1 MFEVIDNKKQEALIK
16 VVGVGGCGNNA
27 VDYMIERNIHG
38 VDFISVNTDLQSLKK
53 SQANNIVQIGLHLT
67 KGLGS
72 GARPDS
78 GKQAA
83 IEDKEKLKD
92 AIKDADM
99 LFITAG
105 MGGGTGTGAAPVIA
119 EIAKELGILTVA
131 VVTKPFS
138 FEGKRNQ
145 IAEEGLKELRNY
157 VDSLIV
163 IPNEKL
169 MNVLGADV
177 TFINA
182 FSAANEVLYNSVSG
196 ISDIINHTGLIN
208 VDFSDVKTVMAEM
221 GSAIIGSGVF
231 EGDNRAVKAAQLAIN
246 SPLLENIELKN
257 AKGILVNISASSS
270 FKMKE
275 YIDVMNEVKSITAN
289 DATVIVGNVIDDEL
303 ENKIK
308 VTIVAT
314 GLDDNYI
321 SEIKD
326 QAPLSDDEVI
336 DHDRSFDDAN
346 TSNVIEKPASNES
359 DFSNVFFDGGDESSL
374 VGNGSV
380 SEEGLKTTNNIC
392 KDHI

>member
-374 VGNGSV
+374 VDNGSV
-380 SEEGLKTTNNIC
+380 SEDEYDIPSFLRRNK
-392 KDHI
+392 

>member
-326 QAPLSDDEVI
+326 QRPLPDDEVI
-336 DHDRSFDDAN
+336 DHDRSFDDVN
-346 TSNVIEKPASNES
+346 TANVIEKPASNES

-374 VGNGSV
+374 VDNGAV
-380 SEEGLKTTNNIC
+380 SEDEYDIPSFLRRNK
-392 KDHI
+392 

>member
-336 DHDRSFDDAN
+336 DHDRSFDDTN

-374 VGNGSV
+374 VDNGTV
-380 SEEGLKTTNNIC
+380 SEDEYDIPSFLRRNK
-392 KDHI
+392 

>member
-72 GARPDS
+72 GARPDA

-92 AIKDADM
+92 AIQDADM

-145 IAEEGLKELRNY
+145 IAEEGLKELRSY

-221 GSAIIGSGVF
+221 GSAIIGSGIF

-326 QAPLSDDEVI
+326 QPSISDTEAI
-336 DHDRSFDDAN
+336 DDNQPSDNLN
-346 TSNVIEKPASNES
+346 TVNVIEKPQSTES
-359 DFSNVFFDGGDESSL
+359 DFSNVFFDGGDESNL
-374 VGNGSV
+374 VDSGAV
-380 SEEGLKTTNNIC
+380 SEDEYDIPSFLRRNK
-392 KDHI
+392 

>member
-27 VDYMIERNIHG
+27 VDFMIERNIHG

-303 ENKIK
+303 ESKIK

-326 QAPLSDDEVI
+326 QQPLQNDEII
-336 DHDRSFDDAN
+336 DYDRSLENVN
-346 TSNVIEKPASNES
+346 TADVTEKPASDQS

-374 VGNGSV
+374 VDNGAV
-380 SEEGLKTTNNIC
+380 SEDEYDIPSFLRRNK
-392 KDHI
+392 

>member
-1 MFEVIDNKKQEALIK
+1 MFEVINQKKQEAIIK
-16 VVGVGGCGNNA
+16 VIGVGGCGNNA
-27 VDYMIERNIHG
+27 VDYMIEKNVEG

-53 SQANNIVQIGLHLT
+53 SQANNIVQIGLNLT

-83 IEDKEKLKD
+83 IEDKEKLKE
-92 AIKDADM
+92 AIQDADM

-119 EIAKELGILTVA
+119 ELAKDLGILTVA

-145 IAEEGLKELRNY
+145 IAEEGIKELKNY

-221 GSAIIGSGVF
+221 GSAIIGSGTF
-231 EGDNRAVKAAQLAIN
+231 EGENRAVKAAQLAIN
-246 SPLLENIELKN
+246 SPLLENIQLKN

-275 YIDVMNEVKSITAN
+275 YVDVMGEVKHITAD
-289 DATVIVGNVIDDEL
+289 DATVIVGNVIDDEM

-314 GLDDNYI
+314 GLDGDG
-321 SEIKD
+321 SEITNE
-326 QAPLSDDEVI
+326 LS
-336 DHDRSFDDAN
+336 S
-346 TSNVIEKPASNES
+346 SSNEEDNTVNND
-359 DFSNVFFDGGDESSL
+359 DFYSSGPEIRKSNNIEEAVPSVFFDGNEESFNSMDAGLAEDEYDVPSFL
-374 VGNGSV
+374 RR
-380 SEEGLKTTNNIC
+380 K
-392 KDHI
+392 K

>member
-1 MFEVIDNKKQEALIK
+1 MFEVIEQKKQEAVIK
-16 VVGVGGCGNNA
+16 VIGVGGCGNNA
-27 VDYMIERNIHG
+27 VDFMIEKNVHG

-53 SQANNIVQIGLHLT
+53 SQANNIVQIGLNLT

-83 IEDKEKLKD
+83 IEDKEKLKS
-92 AIKDADM
+92 IIEDADM

-145 IAEEGLKELRNY
+145 IAEQGLKELRNY

-246 SPLLENIELKN
+246 SPLLENIQLKN

-275 YIDVMNEVKSITAN
+275 YIDVMNEVKSITAH
-289 DATVIVGNVIDDEL
+289 DATVIVGNVIDDSL

-314 GLDDNYI
+314 GLDDDYSSQVSQLETDMTDAKIEVFDRPVEENLNEQV
-321 SEIKD
+321 SEN
-326 QAPLSDDEVI
+326 
-336 DHDRSFDDAN
+336 N
-346 TSNVIEKPASNES
+346 TDTPS
-359 DFSNVFFDGGDESSL
+359 VFFDGVDDSNFNNNSSISEDEYDIPSFL
-374 VGNGSV
+374 RRN
-380 SEEGLKTTNNIC
+380 K
-392 KDHI
+392 

>member
-1 MFEVIDNKKQEALIK
+1 MFEVIEQKKQEAVIK
-16 VVGVGGCGNNA
+16 VIGVGGCGNNA
-27 VDYMIERNIHG
+27 VDFMIEKNVHG

-53 SQANNIVQIGLHLT
+53 SQANNIVQIGLNLT

-83 IEDKEKLKD
+83 IEDKEKLKS
-92 AIKDADM
+92 IIEDADM

-145 IAEEGLKELRNY
+145 IAEQGLKELRNY

-169 MNVLGADV
+169 MNVLGADI

-221 GSAIIGSGVF
+221 GSAIIGSGIF

-246 SPLLENIELKN
+246 SPLLENIQLKN

-275 YIDVMNEVKSITAN
+275 YIDVMNEVKSITAH
-289 DATVIVGNVIDDEL
+289 DATVIVGNVIDDSL

-314 GLDDNYI
+314 GLDDDYSSQESQLETELTDAKI
-321 SEIKD
+321 
-326 QAPLSDDEVI
+326 EVF
-336 DHDRSFDDAN
+336 DRSAEENLNEQVSENN
-346 TSNVIEKPASNES
+346 TDTP
-359 DFSNVFFDGGDESSL
+359 NVFFDGADDSNFNNNSGISEDEYDIPSFL
-374 VGNGSV
+374 RRN
-380 SEEGLKTTNNIC
+380 K
-392 KDHI
+392 

>member
-1 MFEVIDNKKQEALIK
+1 MFEVINQKKQEAIIK
-16 VVGVGGCGNNA
+16 VIGVGGCGNNA
-27 VDYMIERNIHG
+27 VDYMIEKNVEG

-53 SQANNIVQIGLHLT
+53 SQANNIVQIGLNLT

-83 IEDKEKLKD
+83 IEDKEKLKE
-92 AIKDADM
+92 AIQDADM

-119 EIAKELGILTVA
+119 ELAKDLGILTVA

-145 IAEEGLKELRNY
+145 IAEEGIKELKNY

-221 GSAIIGSGVF
+221 GSAIIGSGTF
-231 EGDNRAVKAAQLAIN
+231 EGENRAVKAAQLAIN
-246 SPLLENIELKN
+246 SPLLENIQLKN

-275 YIDVMNEVKSITAN
+275 YVDVMGEVKHITAD
-289 DATVIVGNVIDDEL
+289 DATVIVGNVIDDEM

-314 GLDDNYI
+314 GLDGDG
-321 SEIKD
+321 SEITNE
-326 QAPLSDDEVI
+326 LSL
-336 DHDRSFDDAN
+336 S
-346 TSNVIEKPASNES
+346 SNEEDNNVNND
-359 DFSNVFFDGGDESSL
+359 DFYSSGPEIRKSNNIEEAVPSVFFDGNEESFNSMDAGLAEDEYDVPSFL
-374 VGNGSV
+374 RR
-380 SEEGLKTTNNIC
+380 K
-392 KDHI
+392 K

>member
-92 AIKDADM
+92 AIQDADM

-145 IAEEGLKELRNY
+145 IAEEGLKELRSY

-221 GSAIIGSGVF
+221 GSAIIGSGIF

-326 QAPLSDDEVI
+326 QPSISDTEVI
-336 DHDRSFDDAN
+336 DDNQPSDNLN
-346 TSNVIEKPASNES
+346 TVNVIEKPQSTES
-359 DFSNVFFDGGDESSL
+359 DFSNVFFDGGDESNL
-374 VGNGSV
+374 VDSSAV
-380 SEEGLKTTNNIC
+380 SEDEYDIPSFLRRNK
-392 KDHI
+392 

>member
-1 MFEVIDNKKQEALIK
+1 MFEVIEQKKQEAVIK
-16 VVGVGGCGNNA
+16 VIGVGGCGNNA
-27 VDYMIERNIHG
+27 VDFMIEKNVHG

-53 SQANNIVQIGLHLT
+53 SQANNIVQIGLNLT

-83 IEDKEKLKD
+83 IEDKEKLKS
-92 AIKDADM
+92 IIEDADM

-145 IAEEGLKELRNY
+145 IAEQGLKELRNY

-221 GSAIIGSGVF
+221 GSAIIGSGIF

-246 SPLLENIELKN
+246 SPLLENIQLKN

-275 YIDVMNEVKSITAN
+275 YIDVMNEVKSITAH
-289 DATVIVGNVIDDEL
+289 DATVIVGNVIDDSL

-314 GLDDNYI
+314 GLDDDYSSQESQLETELTDAKI
-321 SEIKD
+321 
-326 QAPLSDDEVI
+326 EVF
-336 DHDRSFDDAN
+336 DRSAEENLNEQVSENN
-346 TSNVIEKPASNES
+346 TETP
-359 DFSNVFFDGGDESSL
+359 NVFFDGADDSNFNNNSGISEDEYDIPSFL
-374 VGNGSV
+374 RRN
-380 SEEGLKTTNNIC
+380 K
-392 KDHI
+392 

>member
-72 GARPDS
+72 GARPDA

-92 AIKDADM
+92 AIQDADM

-145 IAEEGLKELRNY
+145 IAEEGLKELRSY

-221 GSAIIGSGVF
+221 GSAIIGSGIF

-326 QAPLSDDEVI
+326 QSSISDTEVI
-336 DHDRSFDDAN
+336 DDNQPSDNLN
-346 TSNVIEKPASNES
+346 TVNVIEKPQSTES
-359 DFSNVFFDGGDESSL
+359 DFSNVFFDGGDESNL
-374 VGNGSV
+374 VDSSAV
-380 SEEGLKTTNNIC
+380 SEDEYDIPSFLRRNK
-392 KDHI
+392 

>member
-53 SQANNIVQIGLHLT
+53 SQANNIVQIGLYLT

-72 GARPDS
+72 GARPDA

-92 AIKDADM
+92 AIQDADM

-145 IAEEGLKELRNY
+145 IAEEGLKELRSY

-221 GSAIIGSGVF
+221 GSAIIGSGIF

-326 QAPLSDDEVI
+326 QPSISDTEVI
-336 DHDRSFDDAN
+336 DDNQPSDNLN
-346 TSNVIEKPASNES
+346 TVNVIEKPQSTES
-359 DFSNVFFDGGDESSL
+359 DFSNVFFDGGDESNL
-374 VGNGSV
+374 VDSGAV
-380 SEEGLKTTNNIC
+380 SEDEYDIPSFLRRNK
-392 KDHI
+392 

>member
-1 MFEVIDNKKQEALIK
+1 MFEVIEQKKQEAVIK
-16 VVGVGGCGNNA
+16 VIGVGGCGNNA
-27 VDYMIERNIHG
+27 VDFMIEKNVHG

-53 SQANNIVQIGLHLT
+53 SQANNIVQIGLNLT

-83 IEDKEKLKD
+83 IEDKEKLKS
-92 AIKDADM
+92 IIEDADM

-145 IAEEGLKELRNY
+145 IAEQGLKELRNY

-221 GSAIIGSGVF
+221 GSAIIGSGIF

-246 SPLLENIELKN
+246 SPLLENIQLKN

-275 YIDVMNEVKSITAN
+275 YIDVMNEVKSITAH
-289 DATVIVGNVIDDEL
+289 DATVIVGNVIDDSL

-314 GLDDNYI
+314 GLDDDYSSQESQLETELTDAKI
-321 SEIKD
+321 
-326 QAPLSDDEVI
+326 EVF
-336 DHDRSFDDAN
+336 DRSAEENLNEQVSENN
-346 TSNVIEKPASNES
+346 TDTP
-359 DFSNVFFDGGDESSL
+359 NVFFDGADVSNFNNNSGISEDEYDIPSFL
-374 VGNGSV
+374 RRN
-380 SEEGLKTTNNIC
+380 K
-392 KDHI
+392 

>member
-1 MFEVIDNKKQEALIK
+1 MFEVIEQKKQEAVIK
-16 VVGVGGCGNNA
+16 VIGVGGCGNNA
-27 VDYMIERNIHG
+27 VDFMIEKNVHG

-53 SQANNIVQIGLHLT
+53 SQANNIIQIGLNLT

-83 IEDKEKLKD
+83 IEDKEKLKS
-92 AIKDADM
+92 IIEDADM

-145 IAEEGLKELRNY
+145 IAEQGLKELRNY

-246 SPLLENIELKN
+246 SPLLENIQLKN

-289 DATVIVGNVIDDEL
+289 DATVIVGNVIDDSL
-303 ENKIK
+303 ENRIK

-314 GLDDNYI
+314 GLDD
-321 SEIKD
+321 
-326 QAPLSDDEVI
+326 
-336 DHDRSFDDAN
+336 
-346 TSNVIEKPASNES
+346 
-359 DFSNVFFDGGDESSL
+359 DFSSQVSQLETEMTDAKIEVFDRPVEENLNEQVSENNTDTPSVFFDGVDDSNFNNNSSISEDEYDIPSFL
-374 VGNGSV
+374 RRN
-380 SEEGLKTTNNIC
+380 K
-392 KDHI
+392 

>member
-72 GARPDS
+72 GARPDA

-92 AIKDADM
+92 AIQDADM

-145 IAEEGLKELRNY
+145 IAEEGLKELRSY

-221 GSAIIGSGVF
+221 GSAIIGSGIF

-326 QAPLSDDEVI
+326 QPSISDIEVI
-336 DHDRSFDDAN
+336 DDNQPSDNLN
-346 TSNVIEKPASNES
+346 TVNVIEKPQSTES
-359 DFSNVFFDGGDESSL
+359 DFSNVFFDGGDESNL
-374 VGNGSV
+374 VDSGAV
-380 SEEGLKTTNNIC
+380 SEDEYDIPSFLRRNK
-392 KDHI
+392 

>member
-1 MFEVIDNKKQEALIK
+1 MFEVIEQKKQEAVIK
-16 VVGVGGCGNNA
+16 VIGVGGCGNNA
-27 VDYMIERNIHG
+27 VDFMIEKNVHG

-53 SQANNIVQIGLHLT
+53 SQANNIVQIGLNLT

-83 IEDKEKLKD
+83 IEDKEKLKS
-92 AIKDADM
+92 IIEDADM

-145 IAEEGLKELRNY
+145 IAEQGLKELRNY

-221 GSAIIGSGVF
+221 GSAIIGSGIF

-246 SPLLENIELKN
+246 SPLLENIQLKN

-275 YIDVMNEVKSITAN
+275 YIDVMNEVKSITAH
-289 DATVIVGNVIDDEL
+289 DATVIVGNVIDDSL

-314 GLDDNYI
+314 GLDDDYSSQESQLETELTDAKI
-321 SEIKD
+321 
-326 QAPLSDDEVI
+326 EVF
-336 DHDRSFDDAN
+336 DRSAEENLNEQVSENN
-346 TSNVIEKPASNES
+346 TDTP
-359 DFSNVFFDGGDESSL
+359 DVFFDGADDSNFNNNSGISEDEYDIPSFL
-374 VGNGSV
+374 RRN
-380 SEEGLKTTNNIC
+380 K
-392 KDHI
+392 

>member
-72 GARPDS
+72 GARPDA

-92 AIKDADM
+92 AIQDADM

-145 IAEEGLKELRNY
+145 IAEEGLKELRSY

-221 GSAIIGSGVF
+221 GSAIIGSGIF

-326 QAPLSDDEVI
+326 QSSISDREII
-336 DHDRSFDDAN
+336 DDNQPSDNLN
-346 TSNVIEKPASNES
+346 TVNVIEKPQSTES
-359 DFSNVFFDGGDESSL
+359 DFSNVFFDGGDESNL
-374 VGNGSV
+374 VDSGAV
-380 SEEGLKTTNNIC
+380 SEDEYDIPSFLRRNK
-392 KDHI
+392 

>member
-336 DHDRSFDDAN
+336 DHDRSSDDAN

-374 VGNGSV
+374 VDNGAV
-380 SEEGLKTTNNIC
+380 SEDEYDIPSFLRRNK
-392 KDHI
+392 

>member
-346 TSNVIEKPASNES
+346 TANVIEKPINNES

-374 VGNGSV
+374 VDNGTV
-380 SEEGLKTTNNIC
+380 SEDEYDIPSFLRRNK
-392 KDHI
+392 

>member
-1 MFEVIDNKKQEALIK
+1 
-16 VVGVGGCGNNA
+16 
-27 VDYMIERNIHG
+27 
-38 VDFISVNTDLQSLKK
+38 
-53 SQANNIVQIGLHLT
+53 
-67 KGLGS
+67 
-72 GARPDS
+72 
-78 GKQAA
+78 
-83 IEDKEKLKD
+83 
-92 AIKDADM
+92 
-99 LFITAG
+99 
-105 MGGGTGTGAAPVIA
+105 
-119 EIAKELGILTVA
+119 
-131 VVTKPFS
+131 
-138 FEGKRNQ
+138 
-145 IAEEGLKELRNY
+145 
-157 VDSLIV
+157 
-163 IPNEKL
+163 

-336 DHDRSFDDAN
+336 DHDRSFDDVN

-374 VGNGSV
+374 VDNGSV
-380 SEEGLKTTNNIC
+380 SEDEYDIPSFLRRNK
-392 KDHI
+392 

>member
-1 MFEVIDNKKQEALIK
+1 MFEVIEQKKQEAVIK
-16 VVGVGGCGNNA
+16 VIGVGGCGNNA
-27 VDYMIERNIHG
+27 VDFMIEKNVHG

-53 SQANNIVQIGLHLT
+53 SHANNIVQIGLNLT

-83 IEDKEKLKD
+83 IEDKEKLKS
-92 AIKDADM
+92 IIEDADM

-145 IAEEGLKELRNY
+145 IAEQGLKELRNY

-221 GSAIIGSGVF
+221 GSAIIGSGIF

-246 SPLLENIELKN
+246 SPLLENIQLKN

-275 YIDVMNEVKSITAN
+275 YIDVMNEVKSITAH
-289 DATVIVGNVIDDEL
+289 DATVIVGNVIDDSL

-314 GLDDNYI
+314 GLDDDYSSQESQLETELTDAKI
-321 SEIKD
+321 
-326 QAPLSDDEVI
+326 EVF
-336 DHDRSFDDAN
+336 DRSAEENLNEQVSENN
-346 TSNVIEKPASNES
+346 TDTP
-359 DFSNVFFDGGDESSL
+359 NVFFDGADDSNFNNNSGISEDEYDIPSFL
-374 VGNGSV
+374 RRN
-380 SEEGLKTTNNIC
+380 K
-392 KDHI
+392 

>member
-16 VVGVGGCGNNA
+16 VVGVGGFGNNA

-380 SEEGLKTTNNIC
+380 SEDEYDIPSFLRRNK
-392 KDHI
+392 

>member
-326 QAPLSDDEVI
+326 QPPLPDDEVI

-346 TSNVIEKPASNES
+346 TANVVEKPTSNES

-374 VGNGSV
+374 VDNGAV
-380 SEEGLKTTNNIC
+380 SEDEYDIPSFLRRNK
-392 KDHI
+392 

>member
-1 MFEVIDNKKQEALIK
+1 MFEVIEQKKQEAVIK
-16 VVGVGGCGNNA
+16 VIGVGGCGNNA
-27 VDYMIERNIHG
+27 VDFMIEKNVHG

-53 SQANNIVQIGLHLT
+53 SQANNIVQIGLNLT

-83 IEDKEKLKD
+83 IEDKEKLKS
-92 AIKDADM
+92 IIEDADM

-145 IAEEGLKELRNY
+145 IAEQGLKELRNY

-221 GSAIIGSGVF
+221 GSAIIGSGIF

-246 SPLLENIELKN
+246 SPLLENIQLKN

-275 YIDVMNEVKSITAN
+275 YIDVMNEVKSITAH
-289 DATVIVGNVIDDEL
+289 DATVIVGNVIDDSL

-314 GLDDNYI
+314 GLDDDYSSQESQLETELTDAKI
-321 SEIKD
+321 
-326 QAPLSDDEVI
+326 EVF
-336 DHDRSFDDAN
+336 DRSDEEILN
-346 TSNVIEKPASNES
+346 EQVIENNTDTP
-359 DFSNVFFDGGDESSL
+359 NVFFDGADDSNFNNNSGISEDEYDIPSFL
-374 VGNGSV
+374 RRN
-380 SEEGLKTTNNIC
+380 K
-392 KDHI
+392 

>member
-275 YIDVMNEVKSITAN
+275 YIDVMIEVKSITAN

-374 VGNGSV
+374 VDNGSV
-380 SEEGLKTTNNIC
+380 SEDEYDIPSFLRRNK
-392 KDHI
+392 

>member
-346 TSNVIEKPASNES
+346 TSNVIEKPTSNES

-374 VGNGSV
+374 VDNGSV
-380 SEEGLKTTNNIC
+380 SEDEYDIPSFLRRNK
-392 KDHI
+392 

>member
-1 MFEVIDNKKQEALIK
+1 MFEVIEQKKQEAVIK
-16 VVGVGGCGNNA
+16 VIGVGGCGNNA
-27 VDYMIERNIHG
+27 VDFMIEKNVHG

-53 SQANNIVQIGLHLT
+53 SQANNIVQIGLNLT

-83 IEDKEKLKD
+83 IEDKEKLKS
-92 AIKDADM
+92 IIEDADM

-145 IAEEGLKELRNY
+145 IAEQGLKELRNY

-221 GSAIIGSGVF
+221 GSAIIGSGIF

-246 SPLLENIELKN
+246 SPLLENIQLKN

-275 YIDVMNEVKSITAN
+275 YIDVMNEVKSITAH
-289 DATVIVGNVIDDEL
+289 DATVIVGNVIDDSL

-314 GLDDNYI
+314 GLDDDYSSQESQLETELTDAKI
-321 SEIKD
+321 
-326 QAPLSDDEVI
+326 EVF
-336 DHDRSFDDAN
+336 DRSAEENLNEQVSENN
-346 TSNVIEKPASNES
+346 TDTP
-359 DFSNVFFDGGDESSL
+359 NVFFDGADDSNLNNNSGISEDEYDIPSFL
-374 VGNGSV
+374 RRN
-380 SEEGLKTTNNIC
+380 K
-392 KDHI
+392 

>member
-72 GARPDS
+72 GARPDA

-92 AIKDADM
+92 AIQDADM

-145 IAEEGLKELRNY
+145 IAEEGLKELRSY

-221 GSAIIGSGVF
+221 GSAIIGSGIF

-321 SEIKD
+321 SEIKN
-326 QAPLSDDEVI
+326 QPSISDTEVI
-336 DHDRSFDDAN
+336 DDNQPSDNLN
-346 TSNVIEKPASNES
+346 TVNVIEKPQSTES
-359 DFSNVFFDGGDESSL
+359 DFSNVFFDGGDESNL
-374 VGNGSV
+374 VDSGAV
-380 SEEGLKTTNNIC
+380 SEDEYDIPSFLRRNK
-392 KDHI
+392 

>member
-346 TSNVIEKPASNES
+346 TSNVIEKPAGNES

-374 VGNGSV
+374 VDNGSV
-380 SEEGLKTTNNIC
+380 SEDEYDIPSFLRRNK
-392 KDHI
+392 

>member
-326 QAPLSDDEVI
+326 QRLLPDDEVI
-336 DHDRSFDDAN
+336 DHDRSFDDVN
-346 TSNVIEKPASNES
+346 TANVIEKPASNES

-374 VGNGSV
+374 VDNGAV
-380 SEEGLKTTNNIC
+380 SEDEYDIPSFLRRNK
-392 KDHI
+392 

>member
-72 GARPDS
+72 GARPDA

-92 AIKDADM
+92 AIQDADM

-145 IAEEGLKELRNY
+145 IAEEGLKELRSY

-221 GSAIIGSGVF
+221 GSAIIGSGIF

-326 QAPLSDDEVI
+326 QPSISETEVI
-336 DHDRSFDDAN
+336 DDNQPSDNLN
-346 TSNVIEKPASNES
+346 TVNVIEKPQSTES
-359 DFSNVFFDGGDESSL
+359 DFSNVFFDGGDESNL
-374 VGNGSV
+374 VDSGAV
-380 SEEGLKTTNNIC
+380 SEDEYDIPSFLRRNK
-392 KDHI
+392 

>member
-72 GARPDS
+72 GARPDA

-83 IEDKEKLKD
+83 IEDREKLKD
-92 AIKDADM
+92 AIQDADM

-145 IAEEGLKELRNY
+145 IAEEGLKELRSY

-221 GSAIIGSGVF
+221 GSAIIGSGIF

-326 QAPLSDDEVI
+326 QPSISDTEAI
-336 DHDRSFDDAN
+336 DDNQPSDNLN
-346 TSNVIEKPASNES
+346 TVNVIEKPQSTES
-359 DFSNVFFDGGDESSL
+359 DFSNVFFDGGDESNL
-374 VGNGSV
+374 VDSGAV
-380 SEEGLKTTNNIC
+380 SEDEYDIPSFLRRNK
-392 KDHI
+392 

>member
-374 VGNGSV
+374 VDNAAVPEDEYDIPSF
-380 SEEGLKTTNNIC
+380 LRRNK
-392 KDHI
+392 

>member
-1 MFEVIDNKKQEALIK
+1 MFEVINQKKQEAIIK
-16 VVGVGGCGNNA
+16 VIGVGGCGNNA
-27 VDYMIERNIHG
+27 VDYMIEKNVEG

-53 SQANNIVQIGLHLT
+53 SQANNIVQIGLNLT

-83 IEDKEKLKD
+83 IEDKEKLKE
-92 AIKDADM
+92 AIQDADM

-119 EIAKELGILTVA
+119 ELAKDLGILTVA

-145 IAEEGLKELRNY
+145 IAEEGIKELKNY

-221 GSAIIGSGVF
+221 GSAIIGSGTF
-231 EGDNRAVKAAQLAIN
+231 EGENRAVKAAQLAIN
-246 SPLLENIELKN
+246 SPLLENIQLKN

-275 YIDVMNEVKSITAN
+275 YVDVMGEVKHITAD
-289 DATVIVGNVIDDEL
+289 DATVIVGNVIDDEM

-314 GLDDNYI
+314 GLDGDG
-321 SEIKD
+321 SEIINE
-326 QAPLSDDEVI
+326 LS
-336 DHDRSFDDAN
+336 S
-346 TSNVIEKPASNES
+346 SSNEEVNIINND
-359 DFSNVFFDGGDESSL
+359 DFYSSGPEISKSNNIEEAVPSVFFDGNEESFNSMDAGLGEDEYDVPSFL
-374 VGNGSV
+374 RR
-380 SEEGLKTTNNIC
+380 K
-392 KDHI
+392 K

>member
-275 YIDVMNEVKSITAN
+275 YIDVMNEVKNITAN

-336 DHDRSFDDAN
+336 DHERSFEDAN

-380 SEEGLKTTNNIC
+380 SEDEYDIPSFLRRNK
-392 KDHI
+392 

>member
-1 MFEVIDNKKQEALIK
+1 MFEVIEQKKQEAVIK
-16 VVGVGGCGNNA
+16 VIGVGGCGNNA
-27 VDYMIERNIHG
+27 VDFMIEKNVHG

-53 SQANNIVQIGLHLT
+53 SQANNIVQIGLNLT

-83 IEDKEKLKD
+83 IEDKEKLKS
-92 AIKDADM
+92 IIEDADM

-145 IAEEGLKELRNY
+145 IAEQGLKELRNY

-182 FSAANEVLYNSVSG
+182 FSAANEDLYNSVSG

-221 GSAIIGSGVF
+221 GSAIIGSGIF

-314 GLDDNYI
+314 GLDDNYS

-326 QAPLSDDEVI
+326 QPSISDTEVI
-336 DHDRSFDDAN
+336 DDNQPSDNLN
-346 TSNVIEKPASNES
+346 TVNVIEKPQSTES
-359 DFSNVFFDGGDESSL
+359 DFSNVFFDGGDESNL
-374 VGNGSV
+374 VDSGAV
-380 SEEGLKTTNNIC
+380 SEDEYDIPSFLRRNK
-392 KDHI
+392 

>member
-326 QAPLSDDEVI
+326 QPPLSDDEVI

-346 TSNVIEKPASNES
+346 TSNLIEKPASNES

-374 VGNGSV
+374 VDNGSV
-380 SEEGLKTTNNIC
+380 SEDEYDIPSFLRRNK
-392 KDHI
+392 